1 MNLIRPLSLISSYR
15 HCKPYKVSINIVMNN
30 TSWIKGVRAKPLI
43 YFPLFCDVFY
53 LFHFFYFLLSGA
65 GRKRY
70 VIYFPAGT
78 SGRYFYFY
86 SFISSLHAKWDHLGL
101 GLISRLTRMT
111 FYLFFLLLPPG
122 GIFLF
127 SYFLFHYFLAT
138 PQRCILFIFR
148 LDFPAGIFHF
158 FILLF
163 VGPKNLFMS
172 YARTPLM
179 NTNINNNESF
189 ILYYIAY
196 RGFASLDKP
205 CKGWESLHKPSS

>member
-15 HCKPYKVSINIVMNN
+15 HCKPYNVSINIVMNN

-43 YFPLFCDVFY
+43 YFPPFCIVFY
-53 LFHFFYFLLSGA
+53 LFHLFY
-65 GRKRY
+65 
-70 VIYFPAGT
+70 
-78 SGRYFYFY
+78 
-86 SFISSLHAKWDHLGL
+86 
-101 GLISRLTRMT
+101 
-111 FYLFFLLLPPG
+111 LLLPPG

>member
-1 MNLIRPLSLISSYR
+1 MDPGGFLLYPDCSKWSLGARGYER
-15 HCKPYKVSINIVMNN
+15 NH
-30 TSWIKGVRAKPLI
+30 
-43 YFPLFCDVFY
+43 LFI
-53 LFHFFYFLLSGA
+53 FHFFAMFSICFISFTFYFLAQAERCILFIS
-65 GRKRY
+65 RLEP
-70 VIYFPAGT
+70 PAGI
-78 SGRYFYFY
+78 SYFY

-111 FYLFFLLLPPG
+111 FYSFFLLLPPG

-163 VGPKNLFMS
+163 VGPKNLFIS
-172 YARTPLM
+172 YARSPLM

-196 RGFASLDKP
+196 RGFTSLDKP

>member
-1 MNLIRPLSLISSYR
+1 MNQGG
-15 HCKPYKVSINIVMNN
+15 
-30 TSWIKGVRAKPLI
+30 TSETT
-43 YFPLFCDVFY
+43 Y
-53 LFHFFYFLLSGA
+53 LFSTFLRCFLFVSFLLLFTFWRRPKEVCYLFSGWNL
-65 GRKRY
+65 RP
-70 VIYFPAGT
+70 VF
-78 SGRYFYFY
+78 FYFY

-127 SYFLFHYFLAT
+127 LYFLFHYFLAT

-148 LDFPAGIFHF
+148 LGFPAGIFHF

-196 RGFASLDKP
+196 RGFTSLDKP

>member
-1 MNLIRPLSLISSYR
+1 
-15 HCKPYKVSINIVMNN
+15 MNN

-43 YFPLFCDVFY
+43 HFPLFCDVFY

-65 GRKRY
+65 GRKMY
-70 VIYFPAGT
+70 FIYFPAGT
-78 SGRYFYFY
+78 SGRYFLFLFFYFFSACQMGPFGAWLNFTAY
-86 SFISSLHAKWDHLGL
+86 EDDILFI
-101 GLISRLTRMT
+101 
-111 FYLFFLLLPPG
+111 FLLLPPG

-148 LDFPAGIFHF
+148 LDFPAGIFHV

-196 RGFASLDKP
+196 RGFTSLDKP
-205 CKGWESLHKPSS
+205 CKGWESLYKPSS

>member
-1 MNLIRPLSLISSYR
+1 MNQGG
-15 HCKPYKVSINIVMNN
+15 
-30 TSWIKGVRAKPLI
+30 TSETT
-43 YFPLFCDVFY
+43 YLF
-53 LFHFFYFLLSGA
+53 FHFFAMFSICFISFTFYFLAQAERG
-65 GRKRY
+65 
-70 VIYFPAGT
+70 IYLFPGW
-78 SGRYFYFY
+78 SLRPVFLFFD
-86 SFISSLHAKWDHLGL
+86 SFTSSLQAKWAHLGL

-111 FYLFFLLLPPG
+111 FHLFYLLLPPG

-196 RGFASLDKP
+196 RGFTSLDKP